1 MRVNR
6 LKGSIRDKLMD
17 ENTRAAAMEALTKL
31 QTIAHMTDVDLESEE
46 PEKEISLKE
55 RVNDLEV
62 AVCDL
67 LDMLAEV

>member
-1 MRVNR
+1 MRTNR
-6 LKGSIRDKLMD
+6 LKGSFHDKLME
-17 ENTRAAAMEALTKL
+17 ENTRAVAMDALTKL
-31 QTIAHMTDVDLESEE
+31 KTIAHMTDVDLDSDE

-67 LDMLAEV
+67 LDMLAEM